1 MRGTAREC
9 VNMGGVAS
17 TCIHGFA
24 PGTCLICQTLQ
35 GGASTAT
42 KEGSGRDRPKRG
54 RRPDPAPAPV
64 PVRPDAVVAREQRRG
79 PGLGVRLLGLLVLA
93 VVVIVGV
100 WIIAGLVLAVLHV
113 VELIAAALVAGW
125 IGWSLGVHHGR
136 HSRT

>member
-1 MRGTAREC
+1 MRQH
-9 VNMGGVAS
+9 GGVAD

-42 KEGSGRDRPKRG
+42 KQDTGGARPKRG
-54 RRPDPAPAPV
+54 RRPDPLPTPAQV
-64 PVRPDAVVAREQRRG
+64 AVRPDRVTPPERRG
-79 PGLGVRLLGLLVLA
+79 SGGLGLKLFGVLVLA
-93 VVVIVGV
+93 IVAIIGV
-100 WIIAGLVLAVLHV
+100 WIIVGLVLAVLHI

-125 IGWSLGVHHGR
+125 VGWTLGVHHGR